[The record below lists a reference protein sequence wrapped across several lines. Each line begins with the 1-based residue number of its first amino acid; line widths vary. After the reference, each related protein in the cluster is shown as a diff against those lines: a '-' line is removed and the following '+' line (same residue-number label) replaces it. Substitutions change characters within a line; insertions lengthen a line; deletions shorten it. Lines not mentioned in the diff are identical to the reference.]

1 MGAAGAAG
9 DGTFRKRACGKQRKS
24 LAVHNLQCFVSSR
37 AGMLIL
43 TGQILVL
50 LGRWAGKAGVR
61 KTRMAYHTNQSVAV
75 ILHAN

>member
-1 MGAAGAAG
+1 
-9 DGTFRKRACGKQRKS
+9 
-24 LAVHNLQCFVSSR
+24 
-37 AGMLIL
+37 MLIL

-61 KTRMAYHTNQSVAV
+61 KTRMAYYTNQSVAV